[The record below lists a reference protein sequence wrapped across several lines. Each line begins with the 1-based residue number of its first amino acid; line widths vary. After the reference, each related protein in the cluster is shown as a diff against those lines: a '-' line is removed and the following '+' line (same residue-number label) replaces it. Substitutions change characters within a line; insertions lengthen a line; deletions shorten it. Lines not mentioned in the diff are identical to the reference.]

1 MNIYSIQNI
10 FERLIDGLEN
20 YKNLNPPYSQQ
31 IVEDKSRMKNVLSSI
46 QNITSYILEP
56 TNEWEDSLNMA
67 QSNIELNN
75 VINCH
80 SILSDMQSSITNSI
94 NNVSLQLSVI
104 EGISEEV
111 NNSLDV
117 INQEFQSDPTTIDLK
132 TYSNLKATIGSIF
145 EELSNLS
152 NFCETIINDMKGMND
167 TLNIGINPYNYD
179 MYNSITI
186 LKMQITTSYS
196 DNQSLRNDFFG

>member
-46 QNITSYILEP
+46 QNITSCILEP

-67 QSNIELNN
+67 QSNIELNS

-117 INQEFQSDPTTIDLK
+117 INQEFQSNPTTIDLK

-145 EELSNLS
+145 EELTNLS
-152 NFCETIINDMKGMND
+152 NFCETIINDMKGIND

>member
-10 FERLIDGLEN
+10 FERLIGGLAN
-20 YKNLNPPYSQQ
+20 YKNLNSPYSQQ

-46 QNITSYILEP
+46 QNITSCILEP

-67 QSNIELNN
+67 QSNIELNS

-117 INQEFQSDPTTIDLK
+117 INQEFQSNPTTIDLK

-145 EELSNLS
+145 EELTNLS
-152 NFCETIINDMKGMND
+152 NFCETIINDMKGIND

-196 DNQSLRNDFFG
+196 DIQSLRNDFFG

>member
-10 FERLIDGLEN
+10 FERLIGGLEN
-20 YKNLNPPYSQQ
+20 YKNLNSPYSQQ

-46 QNITSYILEP
+46 QNITSCILEP

-67 QSNIELNN
+67 QSNIELNS

-117 INQEFQSDPTTIDLK
+117 INQEFQSNPTTIDLK

-145 EELSNLS
+145 EELTNLS
-152 NFCETIINDMKGMND
+152 NFCETIINDMKGIND

-196 DNQSLRNDFFG
+196 DIQSLRNDFFG